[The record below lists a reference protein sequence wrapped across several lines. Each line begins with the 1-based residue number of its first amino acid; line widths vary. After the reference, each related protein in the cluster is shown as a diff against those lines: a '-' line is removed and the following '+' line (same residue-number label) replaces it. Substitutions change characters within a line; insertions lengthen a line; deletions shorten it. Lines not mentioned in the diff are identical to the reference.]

1 MKRIVQ
7 KGNIISEDN
16 YRIRIVEENGDKYHY
31 HYLKAGEVVIVFAP
45 SKPFKLKNMV
55 EIPWEDLPT
64 KLVFEHEIRLKRNL
78 PPNKYQGKENT
89 VRDIARCFGVYEA
102 YANMIYDTIGQL
114 EKVEVISNK
123 YPWIEYLVNEKWII
137 ETKCSFLISI
147 KEKAY
152 AKKQKKNWGKRVN
165 YIANQAKTSFDMATV
180 VGDIDDI
187 KEAIKLLKKID
198 KIVNSQEFYYE
209 FKTYFSSYKK
219 IYKGRFYSFL
229 SHYLTKEQIK
239 KLNFS
244 EKFQNSLAIIL
255 KKK

>member
-7 KGNIISEDN
+7 KGNVISEDN

-55 EIPWEDLPT
+55 EISWEDLPT
-64 KLVFEHEIRLKRNL
+64 KLVSEHEIRLKRNL
-78 PPNKYQGKENT
+78 PPNEYQGKENT
-89 VRDIARCFGVYEA
+89 VGDIARCFGVYEA

-123 YPWIEYLVNEKWII
+123 YPWIEYLVNQKWII
-137 ETKCSFLISI
+137 DTKCGFLISI
-147 KEKAY
+147 KEKTY
-152 AKKQKKNWGKRVN
+152 AQKQKKNWGKRVN
-165 YIANQAKTSFDMATV
+165 YIANKANTSFEMATV

-187 KEAIKLLKKID
+187 NEAIKLLKKID
-198 KIVNSQEFYYE
+198 KIVNSEEFYYE
-209 FKTYFSSYKK
+209 FKMYFLSYKT
-219 IYKGRFYSFL
+219 IYKGRLYSFL
-229 SHYLTKEQIK
+229 SHHLTKAEMK

-244 EKFQNSLAIIL
+244 QKFKQSLEEIL
-255 KKK
+255 KNK

>member
-31 HYLKAGEVVIVFAP
+31 HYLKTGEVVIVFAP

>member
-7 KGNIISEDN
+7 KGNVISEDN
-16 YRIRIVEENGDKYHY
+16 YRIRIIEENGEKYHY
-31 HYLKAGEVVIVFAP
+31 HYLKAGEVVIVFVP

-55 EIPWEDLPT
+55 EISLEDLPT

-78 PPNKYQGKENT
+78 PPNENQGKENT
-89 VRDIARCFGVYEA
+89 IRDIARCFDVYESH
-102 YANMIYDTIGQL
+102 ANMIYDTIGQL

-123 YPWIEYLVNEKWII
+123 YPWIQYLVNEKWII

-152 AKKQKKNWGKRVN
+152 AEEKKKNWGKRVY
-165 YIANQAKTSFDMATV
+165 YIAKKAKTSFDMATV
-180 VGDIDDI
+180 VGDIEDI
-187 KEAIKLLKKID
+187 QEAIRILKKID
-198 KIVNSQEFYYE
+198 KIVNSKDFYYE
-209 FKTYFSSYKK
+209 FKTYFSSYKT
-219 IYKGRFYSFL
+219 IYKSRFYSFL
-229 SHYLTKEQIK
+229 SHYLTNEQIK

-255 KKK
+255 KNK